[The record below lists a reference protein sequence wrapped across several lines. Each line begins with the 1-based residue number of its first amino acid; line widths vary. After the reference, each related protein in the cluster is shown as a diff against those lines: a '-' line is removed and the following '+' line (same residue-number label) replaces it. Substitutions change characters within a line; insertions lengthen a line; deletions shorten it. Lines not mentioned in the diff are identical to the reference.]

1 MLDFSPEKM
10 VVVFVIVLIVL
21 GPEKMP
27 DVTRKIGK
35 AMAELRKLSG
45 GFQDEIRSAVNQAT
59 TEPPPGDAPTTTE
72 VVAHGTADSEPSA
85 AAAGGAEDGNEP

>member
-10 VVVFVIVLIVL
+10 VMIFVIILIVL

-27 DVTRKIGK
+27 EVARKIGK
-35 AMAELRKLSG
+35 AAAELRKLSG

-59 TEPPPGDAPTTTE
+59 TEPPPGRR
-72 VVAHGTADSEPSA
+72 ADH
-85 AAAGGAEDGNEP
+85 D